1 MPATYEPIATT
12 TLGSAATSINFT
24 SIPNTYTDLRVILNL
39 KSTSGVN
46 CHLRFNSDSGSNY
59 SRTYLYGRGAGAA
72 SARGTDQ
79 VFSIISDDGVGT
91 TPHLYTLDVFSYAGS
106 TNKSWLSTAS
116 ENNNGTGS
124 VANYVGLWRS
134 TSAITAINFI
144 TNSANTFDA
153 GCTATLYGIKNA

>member
-1 MPATYEPIATT
+1 MAITYDPLATI

-24 SIPNTYTDLRVILNL
+24 SIPNTYTDLRVVLTL
-39 KSTSGVN
+39 KSASGVN
-46 CHLRFNSDSGSNY
+46 VHLRFNSDSGSNY
-59 SRTYLYGRGAGAA
+59 SRTYLYGRGSSAA
-72 SARGTDQ
+72 SARGTSQ

-106 TNKSWLSTAS
+106 TFKTWLSTAS
-116 ENNNGTGS
+116 EDNNGSGS

-134 TSAITAINFI
+134 TSAITEINFI

-153 GCTATLYGIKNA
+153 GCTATLYGIKKA